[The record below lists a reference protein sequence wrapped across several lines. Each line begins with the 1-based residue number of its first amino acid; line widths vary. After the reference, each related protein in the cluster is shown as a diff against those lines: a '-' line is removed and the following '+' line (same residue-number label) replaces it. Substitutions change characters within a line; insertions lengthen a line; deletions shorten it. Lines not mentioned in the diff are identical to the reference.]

1 MPIFSSI
8 VCIDS
13 AGGIARDGHIPWKTS
28 SGCSVVSAAPLNIS
42 FETDQF
48 DRAKHFAHFDS
59 ARDDFGRIAPGIA
72 STDEDI
78 AYVVREDRRF
88 FLERIAGKP
97 VIVGRATYE
106 QMRGLLKNQSV
117 VVVSRGT
124 AVRPSGTNSV
134 VSDNA
139 VSVSNTELHKIAPS
153 LESAVTCFGT
163 PKENN
168 HKLEVFVLGGVEIYD
183 WFLRN
188 KLITYEYIT
197 QINKNYNCDKH
208 YPRAN
213 YMAVDRA
220 RACTITEMRT
230 LMSGAGQI
238 VKITHRNREEI
249 AALRLMREILGH
261 GSDARDRTGV
271 GTKHLFAKTL
281 EFDLTG
287 GSFPLFTSKRT
298 WLPGLFEELM
308 LYCRGQT
315 NSKILEEKKI
325 NVWQPN
331 TTREFLDR
339 RGLNNLPEGDMGAS
353 YGFQMR
359 HYGAE
364 YKDCNTNY
372 VGQGF
377 DQLHALIANMRARNT
392 SAARRLI
399 INLWNPAQEHLM
411 ALPPCLYQYQF
422 FIDGDDLSC
431 MATQRSSDV
440 ATALGWNIA
449 QIALLTILI
458 AKTCD
463 LRPKKITWVCGDA
476 HIYSNLQNQ
485 ALEQLS
491 HEPFLF
497 PVLELVQKRENI
509 EDYQF
514 ADLRL
519 FNYNCFP
526 PIKGVVNV

>member
-1 MPIFSSI
+1 M
-8 VCIDS
+8 D
-13 AGGIARDGHIPWKTS
+13 
-28 SGCSVVSAAPLNIS
+28 
-42 FETDQF
+42 
-48 DRAKHFAHFDS
+48 
-59 ARDDFGRIAPGIA
+59 
-72 STDEDI
+72 
-78 AYVVREDRRF
+78 
-88 FLERIAGKP
+88 
-97 VIVGRATYE
+97 
-106 QMRGLLKNQSV
+106 
-117 VVVSRGT
+117 
-124 AVRPSGTNSV
+124 
-134 VSDNA
+134 
-139 VSVSNTELHKIAPS
+139 
-153 LESAVTCFGT
+153 
-163 PKENN
+163 
-168 HKLEVFVLGGVEIYD
+168 
-183 WFLRN
+183 
-188 KLITYEYIT
+188 
-197 QINKNYNCDKH
+197 
-208 YPRAN
+208 
-213 YMAVDRA
+213 VDRA
-220 RACTITEMRT
+220 CGLWPNAFACKIIEMRT
-230 LMSGAGQI
+230 LLSGAGQI

-249 AALRLMREILGH
+249 AALRLMREIFDH

-271 GTKHLFAKTL
+271 GTKHLFARTL
-281 EFDLTG
+281 EFNLAG

-298 WLPGLFEELM
+298 WLLGLFEELM

-331 TTREFLDR
+331 TTRDFLDR

-372 VGQGF
+372 AGQGF
-377 DQLHALIANMRARNT
+377 DQLHALIANIRACHSGSNH

-422 FIDGDDLSC
+422 FIDGNELSC

-449 QIALLTILI
+449 QISLLTILI

-476 HIYSNLQNQ
+476 HIYANLQNQ
-485 ALEQLS
+485 ALEQLA

-497 PVLELVQKRENI
+497 PVLELAQKRENI

-526 PIKGVVNV
+526 PIKGVMNV